1 MSIWLP
7 NIERT
12 HTQTKAEERIPLLH
26 GQGNVDWQQ
35 RVNWEELRKK
45 RVDRAQKFMAK
56 WGIGSAIVYNH
67 DRRRYLSSVWNHP
80 YSKHLPRDFVLM
92 IQGAGFPYVPLLK
105 ELDAQRVADACPW
118 LAGRILTQ
126 DQLISPRLYRYVP
139 PAEAKKLWGTQAKQI
154 KALLKQHGVAD
165 MPISVDYCNPYMFH
179 ALQEEGLEVVDGNGW
194 IDECGMVKFDEE
206 IILMKMAAAIHERAY
221 GALVKDF
228 RIGMR
233 ENEVQNI
240 VAGVIYGAGAEYQE
254 GWVLNS
260 GDRSSPKNFNWSDR
274 PIRPREFLTAEFCHI
289 NYCGYKVCYDRTFL
303 VGAKPTALQREV
315 YDTVVEMCFRVK
327 DLLHAGLSSREI
339 AKSRPKPGENLTT
352 SEAIRAWRG
361 TWKNHF
367 GGMGIAW
374 DSSPYFTTTDDPE
387 FILERNMTVT
397 YHARFNVV
405 GEAGG
410 VAIENTYRITETGC
424 EVLTQWPYEE
434 IMTIGL

>member
-1 MSIWLP
+1 MWLP
-7 NIERT
+7 DAT
-12 HTQTKAEERIPLLH
+12 KMHTPTKPEERIPLRF

-35 RVNWEELRKK
+35 RINWEELRKK

-56 WGIGSAIVYNH
+56 WGIGSAIVFNH
-67 DRRRYLSSVWNHP
+67 DRKRYLSSVWNHP
-80 YSKHLPRDFVLM
+80 YGKHIPYNFVLF
-92 IQGAGFPYVPLLK
+92 IKDAGFPYVTVREDHDAHQVK
-105 ELDAQRVADACPW
+105 EDCPW
-118 LAGRILTQ
+118 LAGRILNERE
-126 DQLISPRLYRYVP
+126 LSSPRIYRFAP
-139 PAEAKKLWGTQAKQI
+139 PNEAKANWATTAKQI
-154 KALLKQHGVAD
+154 KALLKKHRVAD
-165 MPISVDYCNPYMFH
+165 LPISVDYCNPYMFH
-179 ALQEEGLEVVDGNGW
+179 ALQEEGLKVVDGNGW

-206 IILMKMAAAIHERAY
+206 ILFMKMAAAIHERGY

-233 ENEVQNI
+233 ENDVQNI

-254 GWVLNS
+254 GWVLNA
-260 GDRSSPKNFNWSDR
+260 GDRGNPKNFNWSDR
-274 PIRPREFLTAEFCHI
+274 PIRPREFLSAEFCHI

-303 VGAKPTALQREV
+303 VGAKPTPLQKEV

-327 DLLHAGLSSREI
+327 DLLKAGLSTREI
-339 AKSRPKPGENLTT
+339 ARARPKPGENLKTA
-352 SEAIRAWRG
+352 EQIRAWRG

-374 DSSPYFTTTDDPE
+374 DSSPYFDATEDPE
-387 FILERNMTVT
+387 FILEKNMTVA
-397 YHARFNVV
+397 YHATFHVE

>member
-1 MSIWLP
+1 MWLP
-7 NIERT
+7 EAVRT
-12 HTQTKAEERIPLLH
+12 HTPTKSEERIPLLF

-35 RVNWEELRKK
+35 RINWEELRKK
-45 RVDRAQKFMAK
+45 RVDRAQTFMAK

-80 YSKHLPRDFVLM
+80 YGKHVPRDFVLLVKD
-92 IQGAGFPYVPLLK
+92 AGFPYVPLRK
-105 ELDAQRVADACPW
+105 DQDAQMVANNSPW
-118 LAGRILTQ
+118 LAGRIVTEQELM
-126 DQLISPRLYRYVP
+126 SPTLYRFTP
-139 PAEAKKLWGTQAKQI
+139 PDEAKKKWATVAKQI
-154 KALLKQHGVAD
+154 KALLTKHRVAD
-165 MPISVDYCNPYMFH
+165 LPVSVDYCNPYMFY
-179 ALQEEGLEVVDGNGW
+179 ALQEEGLQVVDGNGW
-194 IDECGMVKFDEE
+194 IDECCMVKFDEE
-206 IILMKMAAAIHERAY
+206 IILMKMAAAIHERGY

-228 RIGMR
+228 RVGMR

-254 GWVLNS
+254 GWVVNS
-260 GDRSSPKNFNWSDR
+260 GDRGNPKNFNWSDR
-274 PIRPREFLTAEFCHI
+274 AIRPREFLTMEFCHI

-303 VGAKPTALQREV
+303 VGAKPTPLQKEV

-327 DLLHAGLSSREI
+327 DLLKAGLSTREI
-339 AKSRPKPGENLTT
+339 SKARPKPGENLKTT
-352 SEAIRAWRG
+352 EQIRAWRG

-374 DSSPYFTTTDDPE
+374 DSSPYFASTDDPE
-387 FILERNMTVT
+387 FILERNMTIT
-397 YHARFNVV
+397 YHARFNVQ

-410 VAIENTYRITETGC
+410 VALENTYRITETGC